1 MIRMTVEQQSLELLP
16 EEAAMTPLYA
26 HIHGIAQAK
35 NKISAT
41 TNSADFHDG
50 RVFFKMRGKT
60 TYKFAQAHLDRA
72 IISERINKQA
82 TTCAVTL
89 LGKSIPSA
97 IVASCIGKK
106 LTDLASLPEPYSAIL
121 KDARITAIR
130 HDRNQFLD
138 IAIIEYVHFN

>member
-72 IISERINKQA
+72 IISERIDKR
-82 TTCAVTL
+82 TTACSVTL
-89 LGKSIPSA
+89 LGKSIPRA
-97 IVASCIGKK
+97 IAASCIGKK
-106 LTDLASLPEPYSAIL
+106 LTEFVSLPAPYSAIM
-121 KDARITAIR
+121 KDARIASVK
-130 HDRNQFLD
+130 DEGNQILD
-138 IAIIEYVHFN
+138 VAVIEYVYSN